1 MNTQTLT
8 LEQLKQQC
16 PTAFTAQKS
25 PDTTTD
31 RYTHIPT
38 SVVIEDLMKLGW
50 EPTSAKQVK
59 ARKNV
64 GYQKHLITFRNPDIM
79 IKGNEGD
86 DVQPTVLLTNSHD
99 GKNAFN
105 FQVGLIRFICENGLV
120 VSDEDYAKVQ
130 IRHVGYSFEE
140 LQTKINDVIAKLPN
154 LVEKIN
160 TFKSTELTNDQV
172 TEFAEKASQLR
183 FSDSKSETYVDLNGL
198 LVIERKEDEGNNLWS
213 VFNRVQEKLIN
224 GTFNYDSSSTYGVRK
239 NRKARSIKNF
249 NQDIKINKEL
259 WELANEYVLA

>member
-1 MNTQTLT
+1 
-8 LEQLKQQC
+8 
-16 PTAFTAQKS
+16 
-25 PDTTTD
+25 
-31 RYTHIPT
+31 
-38 SVVIEDLMKLGW
+38 
-50 EPTSAKQVK
+50 
-59 ARKNV
+59 
-64 GYQKHLITFRNPDIM
+64 M

-105 FQVGLIRFICENGLV
+105 FQVGLIRFVCENGLV

-172 TEFAEKASQLR
+172 EDFAEKASKLR
-183 FSDSKSETYVDLNGL
+183 FSDSKSETYVDINGL

-224 GTFNYDSSSTYGVRK
+224 GTFNYGRK

-259 WELANEYVLA
+259 WELANDYVLA

>member
-1 MNTQTLT
+1 MENQALT
-8 LEQLKQQC
+8 LEQVKALC
-16 PTAFTAQKS
+16 PTAFTAEKS
-25 PDTTTD
+25 PNTTTD

-50 EPTSAKQVK
+50 EPNSAKQVK

-64 GYQKHLITFRNPDIM
+64 GYQKHLITFRNPNIM
-79 IKGNEGD
+79 IKGDGGD
-86 DVQPTVLLTNSHD
+86 DVQPTILLTNSHD

-105 FQVGLIRFICENGLV
+105 FRVGLIRFVCENGLV
-120 VSDEDYAKVQ
+120 VSDEDYENVQ

-160 TFKSTELTNDQV
+160 TFKGTELTADQV
-172 TEFAEKASQLR
+172 IEFANKASQLR
-183 FSDSKSETYVDLNGL
+183 FSDVKSETYVDANGL
-198 LVIERKEDEGNNLWS
+198 LVVERVEDEGNNLWT

-224 GTFNYDSSSTYGVRK
+224 GRFNYGRK
-239 NRKARSIKNF
+239 NRKARPIKNF

-259 WELANEYVLA
+259 WELANDYVLA

>member
-1 MNTQTLT
+1 MTNTLT
-8 LEQLKQQC
+8 LEQLKEKC
-16 PTAFTAQKS
+16 PTAFTAEKS
-25 PDTTTD
+25 PNTTTD

-38 SVVIEDLMKLGW
+38 SVVVEDLMKLGW
-50 EPTSAKQVK
+50 EPTTAKQVK

-79 IKGNEGD
+79 IRGNEGD

-105 FQVGLIRFICENGLV
+105 FQVGLIRFVCENGLV
-120 VSDEDYAKVQ
+120 VSDEDYANVQ

-160 TFKSTELTNDQV
+160 VFKSTELSNEQV
-172 TEFAEKASQLR
+172 NEFALKAAQLR
-183 FSDSKSETYVDLNGL
+183 FNDEISDTYVDIDGL
-198 LVIERKEDEGNNLWS
+198 LNIDRVEDEGNNLWS
-213 VFNRVQEKLIN
+213 VFNRVQEKLIH
-224 GTFNYDSSSTYGVRK
+224 GRFTYGRK

-249 NQDIKINKEL
+249 NQDIKVNKEL
-259 WELANEYVLA
+259 WELANDYVLA

>member
-1 MNTQTLT
+1 MTTPLT
-8 LEQLKQQC
+8 LDQLKQQC

-38 SVVIEDLMKLGW
+38 SVVIDDLMKLGW
-50 EPTSAKQVK
+50 EPNSAKQIK
-59 ARKNV
+59 ARKNI
-64 GYQKHLITFRNPDIM
+64 GYQKHLITFTNPNIM
-79 IKGNEGD
+79 IKGEGGD

-105 FQVGLIRFICENGLV
+105 FRVGLIRFVCENGLV
-120 VSDEDYAKVQ
+120 ISDEDYANVQ

-160 TFKSTELTNDQV
+160 MFKSTELSNEQV
-172 TEFAEKASQLR
+172 NEFALKAAQLR
-183 FSDSKSETYVDLNGL
+183 FNDEISNTYIDIDGL
-198 LVIERKEDEGNNLWS
+198 LNIDRVEDEGNNLWS
-213 VFNRVQEKLIN
+213 VFNRVQEKLIS
-224 GTFNYDSSSTYGVRK
+224 GRFTYGTK

-249 NQDIKINKEL
+249 NQDIKVNKEL
-259 WELANEYVLA
+259 WEIANDYVLA

>member
-1 MNTQTLT
+1 MKTTTLT
-8 LEQLKQQC
+8 LDQLKQQC
-16 PTAFTAQKS
+16 PTAFTATKS

-64 GYQKHLITFRNPDIM
+64 GYQKHLITFTNPDIM

-224 GTFNYDSSSTYGVRK
+224 GTFNYDSSSIYGVRK

-259 WELANEYVLA
+259 WELANDYVLA